1 MIKIITKYEEI
12 DKGQWNDLLYN
23 RSTVASFF
31 QSPEAY
37 ELYAPFNWAESIIVA
52 VEEEGI
58 LTGVVV
64 AILQH
69 EGNGLMRYLTSRAII
84 NGGPLLDKM
93 ISGEALES
101 LLTTTIDIL
110 KKKCIYIETRNFN
123 DYSQWRTTFETS
135 GFSYQPHYNFH
146 IDTSNPE
153 LVEKHFSS
161 SRRYEIRQSFK
172 EEAYIDQKHE
182 FILGLYNILHTLY
195 KTKVRTPLPP
205 LQFFQHLAQ
214 QPYCKI
220 FIVHDSIGKP
230 IGGQVSVYLKNK
242 AGYAWYC
249 CGLDHEYKK
258 IHPSVLAN
266 YSGIKYAADNGIPL
280 FDMMGAGSP
289 NDGGYGVRD
298 FKAQFGGQLVEHG
311 RFLYLCRPVIYKTAK
326 WILNIRK
333 KL

>member
-23 RSTVASFF
+23 RSSVASFF

-37 ELYAPFNWAESIIVA
+37 ELYAPFDWAESIIVA

-64 AILQH
+64 ATLQH
-69 EGNGLMRYLTSRAII
+69 EGNGLMRYPTSRAII

-123 DYSQWRTTFETS
+123 DYTQWRKTIEKC
-135 GFSYQPHYNFH
+135 GFAYQPHYNFH
-146 IDTSNPE
+146 IDTSDSE
-153 LVEKHFSS
+153 LVEKHFSR

-172 EEAYIDQKHE
+172 EGVSINQQYGSIPDFYI
-182 FILGLYNILHTLY
+182 ILHNLY
-195 KTKVRTPLPP
+195 KSKIHTPLPP
-205 LQFFQHLAQ
+205 MQFFLHLGK

-220 FIVHDSIGKP
+220 FIVHDSSGKA

-289 NDGGYGVRD
+289 DDGGYGVRD

-326 WILNIRK
+326 WALSIRK